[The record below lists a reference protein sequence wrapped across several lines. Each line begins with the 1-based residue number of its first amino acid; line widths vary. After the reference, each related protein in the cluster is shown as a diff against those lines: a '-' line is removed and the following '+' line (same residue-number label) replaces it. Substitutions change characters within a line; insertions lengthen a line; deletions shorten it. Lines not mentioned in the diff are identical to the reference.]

1 MFAAKMIELDEKL
14 RHLHERID
22 DGEHED
28 ISALMCELNALTE
41 EYNLEQDAIRYR
53 LKECKVPKI
62 QALIS
67 MYNDVQER
75 MHNAAESDQLTSSV
89 RDFMACSTFSDL
101 RGMKMLKTLRCLRNT
116 RLILQFSLLTAHYF
130 YP

>member
-28 ISALMCELNALTE
+28 ITALMGELNALTE

-67 MYNDVQER
+67 IKDVKQAIR
-75 MHNAAESDQLTSSV
+75 IMMQ
-89 RDFMACSTFSDL
+89 
-101 RGMKMLKTLRCLRNT
+101 
-116 RLILQFSLLTAHYF
+116 ILEKLDEIYHALHDSINENEKE
-130 YP
+130 